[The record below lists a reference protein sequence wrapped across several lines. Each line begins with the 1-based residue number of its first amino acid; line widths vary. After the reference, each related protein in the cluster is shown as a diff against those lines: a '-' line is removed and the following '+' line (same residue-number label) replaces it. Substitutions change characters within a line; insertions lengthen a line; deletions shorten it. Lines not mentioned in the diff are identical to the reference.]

1 MSSLQVHLEQVENAF
16 RFENSNKLYMF
27 TYMYVKLIF
36 PKYLERFL
44 QPLRVKGA
52 FDRQYIKNLSKYSA
66 LSFPA

>member
-27 TYMYVKLIF
+27 TYVKLIF
-36 PKYLERFL
+36 LKYLERFL